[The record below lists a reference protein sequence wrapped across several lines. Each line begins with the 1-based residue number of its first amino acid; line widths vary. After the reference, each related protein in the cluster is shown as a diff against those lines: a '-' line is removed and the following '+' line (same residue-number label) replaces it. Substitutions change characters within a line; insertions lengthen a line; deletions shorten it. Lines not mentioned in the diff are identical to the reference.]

1 LNRSVHFWLAKLNES
16 VHIFRMNQM
25 VQKKENEMKR
35 IAPIALV
42 LAVMSAPAFAFG
54 IDMTMPNLTYP
65 DSTVTAEASLA
76 PVEVPTPAD
85 SAPATL
91 STADAP
97 SN

>member
-1 LNRSVHFWLAKLNES
+1 MLAKLNES
-16 VHIFRMNQM
+16 VHILHMNQM

-65 DSTVTAEASLA
+65 ESTVTAEASPA
-76 PVEVPTPAD
+76 PVVVPTPAD
-85 SAPATL
+85 TAPATL